1 MTRICIALNTNDW
14 KNAIKIVESLREE
27 ADMFKVGLPLYLGK
41 GKNEVE
47 ALIRDGVKVFLDLK
61 LSDIPSVVSLSLKEI
76 PEVEL
81 LTLNGLGGYDMIKRA
96 IDERPD
102 LNIAVVTLMTS
113 ISEDWAGRIFKKGA
127 KGVVIN
133 LCRLAAETGAWGAV
147 VPGKMARYIR
157 KNFKGLN
164 LVVAGVRIKREMDD
178 HHFATGIESLKWM
191 RKDDVIV
198 LGREITEDKD
208 PLQTLKRIKRKIA
221 G

>member
-14 KNAIKIVESLREE
+14 KDAIGIVESLREE
-27 ADMFKVGLPLYLGK
+27 VDMFKVGLPLYLGK
-41 GKNEVE
+41 GKDEVE
-47 ALIRDGVKVFLDLK
+47 ALIRDGIKVFLDLK
-61 LSDIPSVVSLSLKEI
+61 LNDIPSVISLSLNEV

-81 LTLNGLGGYDMIKRA
+81 LTLHGLGGYEMIKKA

-113 ISEDWAGRIFKKGA
+113 IPEDWASGIFKKGA

-133 LCRLAAETGAWGAV
+133 LCRLAAETGAWGVV
-147 VPGKMARYIR
+147 VPGKMARYIK

-164 LVVAGVRIKREMDD
+164 LVVAGVRVKRERDD
-178 HHFATGIESLKWM
+178 HHFTVGIESLKWM
-191 RKDDVIV
+191 GKNDVIV
-198 LGREITEDKD
+198 LGREITENKD
-208 PLQTLKRIKRKIA
+208 PLQTLKRIKRKLA